1 MTEAPDEELAARIAA
16 LERRVAELEAAQ
28 ALLLESATAN
38 LEFMQATN
46 RRLDELEAR
55 ERP

>member
-1 MTEAPDEELAARIAA
+1 MTDDPDEELLARIAA

-46 RRLDELEAR
+46 RRLDELEAH
-55 ERP
+55 RP

>member
-1 MTEAPDEELAARIAA
+1 MSDEPDEELLARIAA

-55 ERP
+55 KRP

>member
-1 MTEAPDEELAARIAA
+1 MTEDPTDDLVARLAA